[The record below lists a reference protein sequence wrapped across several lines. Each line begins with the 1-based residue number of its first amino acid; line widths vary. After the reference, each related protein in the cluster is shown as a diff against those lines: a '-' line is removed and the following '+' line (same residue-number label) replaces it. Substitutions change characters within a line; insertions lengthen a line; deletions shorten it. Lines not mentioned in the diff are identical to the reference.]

1 MFTKKQSASFIKVI
15 AFAGVVASTTGCG
28 IDAPKAEI
36 AYAEAT
42 IHSARNVDANRYAGV
57 DLERAKG
64 KLHEAKSA
72 MNEGDNEKALR
83 LAHEATATASLAQA
97 KAEAGKAKMAESQ
110 MKDSLNMLE
119 SQLR

>member
-1 MFTKKQSASFIKVI
+1 MFTKKIMPSFIKAIALGGVI
-15 AFAGVVASTTGCG
+15 ASITACG

-57 DLERAKG
+57 ELERAKG

-72 MNEGDNEKALR
+72 MKDGENEKALR
-83 LAHEATATASLAQA
+83 LAKEATATASLAQS
-97 KAEAGKAKMAESQ
+97 KAEAGKAEMAESQ

-119 SQLR
+119 SQLK